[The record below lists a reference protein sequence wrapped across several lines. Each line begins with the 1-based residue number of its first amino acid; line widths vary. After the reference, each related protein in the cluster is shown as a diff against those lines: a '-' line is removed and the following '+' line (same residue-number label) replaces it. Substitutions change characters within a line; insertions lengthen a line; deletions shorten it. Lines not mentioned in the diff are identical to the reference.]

1 MVDTTNNV
9 NGISRTTSQTTG
21 TPTTPKKELD
31 QASFLKLLT
40 MQLSYQDPFKPVDN
54 AQMLSQ
60 MTSMSTSEGISSLS
74 TQMGNLNTLMTSS
87 QALQASALVGQNVLI
102 PSNTG
107 YLEKDGEISG
117 VVAVG
122 DKTMSN
128 VKITVEDEKGQVIK
142 SFSLEGE
149 HKGNVSFN
157 WDGTDQDGKPV
168 KEGKYQI
175 KATGTVAGI
184 SERPVVDKIH
194 EEIDEVMEEAL
205 MADVDEA
212 RVSDELGDLLFAT
225 VNLVRHLG
233 KDPEQVL
240 RGANTKFERRFRLVE
255 QFIAAEGLKMTDC
268 SLEKLDAAWDKAKET
283 EQS

>member
-21 TPTTPKKELD
+21 TTTTPKKELD

-60 MTSMSTSEGISSLS
+60 MTSMSTSEGITSLS

-107 YLEKDGEISG
+107 YLEKDGKISG
-117 VVAVG
+117 VAAVG

-128 VKITVEDEKGQVIK
+128 VNITVEDEKGQVVK
-142 SFSLEGE
+142 TFSLEGE
-149 HKGNVSFN
+149 HQGNVAFS
-157 WDGTDQDGKPV
+157 WDGTDKDGKPV

-175 KATGTVAGI
+175 KATGTVAGKSESI
-184 SERPVVDKIH
+184 S
-194 EEIDEVMEEAL
+194 AL
-205 MADVDEA
+205 TYG
-212 RVSDELGDLLFAT
+212 RVESVTLGNGTSPTLVKLKGLGAISLGDILEIAGT
-225 VNLVRHLG
+225 NSNQTT
-233 KDPEQVL
+233 PTT
-240 RGANTKFERRFRLVE
+240 TKPTAS
-255 QFIAAEGLKMTDC
+255 I
-268 SLEKLDAAWDKAKET
+268 
-283 EQS
+283 

>member
-21 TPTTPKKELD
+21 TTTTPKKELD

-60 MTSMSTSEGISSLS
+60 MTSMSTSEGITSLS

-107 YLEKDGEISG
+107 YLEKDGKISG
-117 VVAVG
+117 VAAVG

-128 VKITVEDEKGQVIK
+128 VKITVEDEKGQVVK
-142 SFSLEGE
+142 TFSLEGE
-149 HKGNVSFN
+149 HQGNVAFS
-157 WDGTDQDGKPV
+157 WDGTDKDGKPV

-175 KATGTVAGI
+175 KATGTVAGKSESI
-184 SERPVVDKIH
+184 S
-194 EEIDEVMEEAL
+194 AL
-205 MADVDEA
+205 TYG
-212 RVSDELGDLLFAT
+212 RVESVTLGNGTSPTLVKLKGLGAISLGDILEIAGT
-225 VNLVRHLG
+225 NSNQTT
-233 KDPEQVL
+233 PPT
-240 RGANTKFERRFRLVE
+240 TKPTAS
-255 QFIAAEGLKMTDC
+255 I
-268 SLEKLDAAWDKAKET
+268 
-283 EQS
+283 